1 MKKVINE
8 EDMADL
14 LIQLSLN
21 SYDLHAD
28 SALVLPIYK

>member
-1 MKKVINE
+1 MKKVIN